1 MESGRDLKGG
11 GRERTKYRASLQTRG
26 KTDIIIHRVALT
38 LKYSFYEKIFNE
50 FA

>member
-1 MESGRDLKGG
+1 MESGRDLKRG

-26 KTDIIIHRVALT
+26 KTDIIIHRGALQ
-38 LKYSFYEKIFNE
+38 LKYFLWKIFNE